1 MSSPGGGCVTKRPC
15 RRPSSSMSASLPFFL
30 PPLLSVETSQERPF
44 AFRDVT
50 VGEKLPSAFMTPKR
64 FQLGKGKLPGTLQR
78 FSHVLY
84 CHVKFHLLS
93 ISQAKNCFGG
103 SRGLPPVLQRSAP
116 AVTQCYG
123 VGQQNPLVV
132 GQVAAPGWDSPV
144 LPCMGITLSSQGAVC
159 FKDTRVDPQR

>member
-84 CHVKFHLLS
+84 CRVKFHLLS

-103 SRGLPPVLQRSAP
+103 SQGLPPVLQRSAP

-123 VGQQNPLVV
+123 VGQQHPPCCGAGGSAWMGQPCFAMHGDNPEQSGGSL
-132 GQVAAPGWDSPV
+132 
-144 LPCMGITLSSQGAVC
+144 L
-159 FKDTRVDPQR
+159 

>member
-50 VGEKLPSAFMTPKR
+50 VGEKLPSDFMTPKQ
-64 FQLGKGKLPGTLQR
+64 FWLGKGKLPGTLQR

-84 CHVKFHLLS
+84 CRVKFHLLS
-93 ISQAKNCFGG
+93 ISQAKKLLW
-103 SRGLPPVLQRSAP
+103 GLS
-116 AVTQCYG
+116 G
-123 VGQQNPLVV
+123 
-132 GQVAAPGWDSPV
+132 AAPSAAEVCSCCHTV
-144 LPCMGITLSSQGAVC
+144 LWGGTAAPPLLWG
-159 FKDTRVDPQR
+159 RWQRLDGTALFCHAWG